1 MSPPRTIALVLAA
14 ATCGACVAGGATAAT
29 SFKPKPGNYMGSY
42 TGGKHGPGPVGL
54 TVGKVYLPNGK
65 QGQGVTIYRW
75 DAPKTCEDGSTKPGA
90 VRIDVGRHG
99 RSFSGTDTY
108 TERQGTIVG
117 KGTLTGKFTSKTKLK
132 GTAQVVTTGPTPADN
147 CKTGKVSFKAKW
159 QGTAP

>member
-1 MSPPRTIALVLAA
+1 MTRSRTIALVLAIV
-14 ATCGACVAGGATAAT
+14 ACCALVGQATAAKKFT
-29 SFKPKPGNYMGSY
+29 PKPGTYSGSY
-42 TGGKHGPGPVGL
+42 TGGPHGPGRVGL

-65 QGQGVTIYRW
+65 LGQGVSLFAW
-75 DAPKTCEDGSTKPGA
+75 SAKKTCEDGSTKEGA

-99 RSFSGTDTY
+99 KTISGTDTY

-117 KGTLTGKFTSKTKLK
+117 KGTLTGKFTSKSSLK

-159 QGTAP
+159 QGSGP